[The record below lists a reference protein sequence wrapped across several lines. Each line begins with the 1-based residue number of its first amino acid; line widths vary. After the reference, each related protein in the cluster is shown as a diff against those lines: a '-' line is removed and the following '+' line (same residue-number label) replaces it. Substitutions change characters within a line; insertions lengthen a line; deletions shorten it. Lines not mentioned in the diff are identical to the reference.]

1 MSKSKRRKRSRHS
14 GQRRHAPTAGSAR
27 LPSEDHDARGKP
39 DDRAQAIAV
48 TEVVMAHR
56 HKATGHATGQPD
68 DPANVRIAVVT
79 GPGPEVSLGN
89 EIRLCRAALLY
100 GDAVTLY
107 SPNALMLASVERLGN
122 ATGDERIELLRAFYP
137 IVEPDAG
144 PAVLEALDQ
153 LMGLR
158 TRRRRTREELQLVGR
173 LEQMLKR
180 EWHGIEETAAQ
191 LLEQA
196 GAHEL
201 IPAMRAGLLELHP
214 LVEADSD
221 MSTDSLVRGLV
232 ARTGEVLAD
241 GATYPLLDD
250 ALGDLVRAA
259 LREGLFEVLPRAG
272 VHARQAGAAAEFF
285 EMLPS
290 FPLARIDEVLDI
302 RRELEGPLTRF
313 RGALAELTAS
323 MEAAAHDEAFAEE
336 LRDLWVTKVEPAL
349 QEIRDLI
356 DQHSFLR
363 ELISQITSTREW
375 AATGIALAAAKQI
388 RAPDILAFGT
398 AVAVPTM
405 RAAFEREKARRAV
418 QGHQFYFLHG
428 VQQRVEQ

>member
-1 MSKSKRRKRSRHS
+1 
-14 GQRRHAPTAGSAR
+14 
-27 LPSEDHDARGKP
+27 
-39 DDRAQAIAV
+39 
-48 TEVVMAHR
+48 VMAHR

-158 TRRRRTREELQLVGR
+158 TRRRRTREELQLVVR

-398 AVAVPTM
+398 AVTLPTM

>member
-1 MSKSKRRKRSRHS
+1 MSRSKRRKPSRPS

-122 ATGDERIELLRAFYP
+122 ATDDERIELLRAFYP

-158 TRRRRTREELQLVGR
+158 TRRRRTREELQLVVR
-173 LEQMLKR
+173 LEQMLKAGPAGGLR
-180 EWHGIEETAAQ
+180 PPSGPATTRRSPGHRPHPRHQGKPQQSRARRGGAGGRAQ
-191 LLEQA
+191 LGLSGCRGSQIRSAAWPGDPDLRECRGQ
-196 GAHEL
+196 E
-201 IPAMRAGLLELHP
+201 AMRRASQAVVP
-214 LVEADSD
+214 TA
-221 MSTDSLVRGLV
+221 STTSRMGAPAQQRLSSSL
-232 ARTGEVLAD
+232 
-241 GATYPLLDD
+241 
-250 ALGDLVRAA
+250 RAA
-259 LREGLFEVLPRAG
+259 
-272 VHARQAGAAAEFF
+272 
-285 EMLPS
+285 
-290 FPLARIDEVLDI
+290 
-302 RRELEGPLTRF
+302 
-313 RGALAELTAS
+313 
-323 MEAAAHDEAFAEE
+323 
-336 LRDLWVTKVEPAL
+336 
-349 QEIRDLI
+349 
-356 DQHSFLR
+356 
-363 ELISQITSTREW
+363 
-375 AATGIALAAAKQI
+375 
-388 RAPDILAFGT
+388 
-398 AVAVPTM
+398 
-405 RAAFEREKARRAV
+405 
-418 QGHQFYFLHG
+418 
-428 VQQRVEQ
+428 